1 MISHA
6 HPAESCRSGRSS
18 DDLRIETLKMLAGFR
33 RSGRIPP
40 RRTVAVDAMIFPE
53 TDFVIRLTFAVRRF
67 QADDWS
73 LHVAPFS
80 EGAGVLRDGQE
91 HFLSTPQSPTDDDA
105 TSACR

>member
-1 MISHA
+1 MPTPQSHA
-6 HPAESCRSGRSS
+6 AAAAAATIFALKR
-18 DDLRIETLKMLAGFR
+18 LRCLQVFAGA
-33 RSGRIPP
+33 GEIPP